1 MARELV
7 IYNIIQICLITIF
20 YYSSI
25 KESKFIKVF
34 LSVLFSFIY
43 ILFFMNFK
51 EYMINASYLFIIPYI
66 VITIVLVF
74 VNKRSIS
81 INVRLSIL
89 PHIFITSS
97 FLISL
102 YVISLY
108 EYWLIDIEKVLENNI
123 SSVLILSLI
132 VEVIWML
139 IIKRNNQSVIKNNS
153 LFSVILIDIDM
164 LLMVVENYILT
175 TKFSTIEW
183 IIVLVSVVLLLFTIL
198 YESRN
203 DHELQKT
210 TEELYT
216 IKHDL
221 KHALTM
227 IKVNELEEELNHVF
241 IPIHTGN
248 QVIDTILNQK
258 LEILKDKGIEYKCY
272 VNITEN
278 INISEED
285 FSTILI
291 NLLDNCIEHCGG
303 KDKFVSIYI
312 YNKNKNLILK
322 VSNTIEDNILDQ
334 DGNIKRKEYLK
345 GHGYGMYSIKKTVD
359 KYDGIINL
367 TEENHN
373 FCCGI
378 VFFGE

>member
-1 MARELV
+1 MTRELI
-7 IYNIIQICLITIF
+7 IYNIIQICVISIF
-20 YYSSI
+20 YYSRIKGNKYIKGLLSI
-25 KESKFIKVF
+25 
-34 LSVLFSFIY
+34 LFSILY
-43 ILFFMNFK
+43 TLFFLNFK
-51 EYMINASYLFIIPYI
+51 EYMINASYLFIILFI
-66 VITIVLVF
+66 VITVILMF
-74 VNKRSIS
+74 INKGSILT
-81 INVRLSIL
+81 NVRLSIL

-108 EYWLIDIEKVLENNI
+108 EYWLIDIEKVLDNNI
-123 SSVLILSLI
+123 LSVALLSL
-132 VEVIWML
+132 VLELVL
-139 IIKRNNQSVIKNNS
+139 VFTSKRKNHIVIKNNS
-153 LFSVILIDIDM
+153 LFTVILISIDL
-164 LLMVVENYILT
+164 LLMAVENYIFT

-183 IIVLVSVVLLLFTIL
+183 LFVFISVVLLLLTVL
-198 YESRN
+198 YESKN
-203 DHELQKT
+203 DHELQET

-227 IKVNELEEELNHVF
+227 IKVNELEEELNHVL

-248 QVIDTILNQK
+248 QVIDKILNQK
-258 LEILKDKGIEYKCY
+258 LEKLKSKGIEYSCY

-278 INISEED
+278 INISEDD

-303 KDKFVSIYI
+303 KDKFVSINI

-322 VSNTIEDNILDQ
+322 ISNTIEDDILDQ
-334 DGNIKRKEYLK
+334 TGNIRKKEYSK
-345 GHGYGMYSIKKTVD
+345 GHGFGMNSIKKTVD
-359 KYDGIINL
+359 KYEGVMDL

-378 VFFGE
+378 VFFEE